1 MPTTQEDMP
10 ATMVR
15 YEAEDKV
22 GIITLDRAD
31 KLNAINSVMKDEII
45 AAFARA
51 DKEPATSVIVLR
63 ANGRSFS
70 AGFDLGHSPDR
81 GKDSGAADPNT
92 WDTMLHRSFDFGMAP
107 WSTRKPVIASVQ
119 GHVLGGGCEL
129 TLMCDLTI
137 AADDAKFGEPEV
149 RFSHLGPL
157 MVMPWF
163 VGLKRA
169 RELLLFGDMIDAK
182 TALEFGMVNRIVP
195 AADLRAET
203 MKYAKRL
210 SLIAPEALRWGKRV
224 INRGAEIAGFQGRG
238 RGRGRFVRV
247 ALCHADRSGERI
259 RPPGAGGRP
268 QGRARVAAC
277 AIPNL
282 TERRRTRA
290 SAGLTES
297 PIIVWSHFRSDRR
310 PAGNRTQAMNVTK
323 VGIVG
328 LGRWAKVLTRAASKS
343 QALQIVSAYSRSQEK
358 RDAFARELGVAAV
371 PDLGT
376 MLADPAI
383 EGVILTVPNEQHLP
397 LALEVAKAG
406 KHVYTEKPIA
416 STLEE
421 GLAIADLEGRYGV
434 TVTVGHSARLMAGIR
449 RIRAAIDSGELGRV
463 AFMEANF
470 SNERALEL
478 TPQTW
483 RWYKH
488 RAPGGPLSQLAIHQF
503 DVLHY
508 LGGDIVEASSM
519 ASKLSPVGAEV
530 DDQSMT
536 LIRFADGK
544 IGYVGACWTSPGIFA
559 VRVFGSKGLMHYEI
573 DFGTWDTPEQLHQ
586 SSTLYIQR
594 GKDGYAKREE
604 LKVPESDMFR
614 AELDLF
620 AASCRSGKGNE
631 LSADNGN
638 IALAVVY
645 AALRSIEEN
654 GRSIRLADVIETA
667 RRHVAERS
675 RNAA

>member
-1 MPTTQEDMP
+1 MD
-10 ATMVR
+10 
-15 YEAEDKV
+15 
-22 GIITLDRAD
+22 I
-31 KLNAINSVMKDEII
+31 
-45 AAFARA
+45 
-51 DKEPATSVIVLR
+51 
-63 ANGRSFS
+63 
-70 AGFDLGHSPDR
+70 
-81 GKDSGAADPNT
+81 
-92 WDTMLHRSFDFGMAP
+92 
-107 WSTRKPVIASVQ
+107 
-119 GHVLGGGCEL
+119 
-129 TLMCDLTI
+129 
-137 AADDAKFGEPEV
+137 
-149 RFSHLGPL
+149 
-157 MVMPWF
+157 
-163 VGLKRA
+163 
-169 RELLLFGDMIDAK
+169 
-182 TALEFGMVNRIVP
+182 
-195 AADLRAET
+195 
-203 MKYAKRL
+203 
-210 SLIAPEALRWGKRV
+210 
-224 INRGAEIAGFQGRG
+224 
-238 RGRGRFVRV
+238 
-247 ALCHADRSGERI
+247 
-259 RPPGAGGRP
+259 
-268 QGRARVAAC
+268 
-277 AIPNL
+277 
-282 TERRRTRA
+282 
-290 SAGLTES
+290 
-297 PIIVWSHFRSDRR
+297 
-310 PAGNRTQAMNVTK
+310 TK

-328 LGRWAKVLTRAASKS
+328 LGRWAKVLTRAAAKS
-343 QALQIVSAYSRSQEK
+343 PKLKIVSAYSRTEDK
-358 RDAFARELGVAAV
+358 RAAFAHEFGIAAA
-371 PDLGT
+371 PDLT
-376 MLADPAI
+376 AMLSDPAI

-397 LALEVAKAG
+397 LAREVAMAG

-421 GLAIADLEGRYGV
+421 GLEIAALETRYGI

-449 RIRAAIDSGELGRV
+449 AIRAAIDAGELGRV

-508 LGGDIVEASSM
+508 LGGEIAEASSM

-536 LIRFADGK
+536 LLKFADGK
-544 IGYVGACWTSPGIFA
+544 IGYVGSCWTSPGIFS

-573 DFGTWDTPEQLHQ
+573 DFGTWDTPEKLHK

-620 AASCRSGKGNE
+620 AQSCKSGKGNE

-654 GRSIRLADVIETA
+654 GRGIPLAEVIEAA
-667 RRHVAERS
+667 RARVAERS